1 MSRSLAAVLLLSAL
15 FIGPRTAAAQDS
27 AATTASTGTV
37 TITADSSPEA
47 KKAAEKAAKAAEKA
61 AKKAKKEAEKA
72 EKAKQDADRNKLT
85 LAEIE
90 EANLPTAYELVD
102 RRRRPWL
109 RRDAMTGGDVV
120 VYMDE
125 QKQGGPEKLRDI
137 PAVDVAELLYLPNDQ
152 AVRRWGA
159 DIKGSVIVVVRRR

>member
-1 MSRSLAAVLLLSAL
+1 MPACALMLSVALVAAGS
-15 FIGPRTAAAQDS
+15 AAAQDS
-27 AATTASTGTV
+27 AATATSGTV
-37 TITADSSPEA
+37 TITTDSSPEA
-47 KKAAEKAAKAAEKA
+47 KKAAEKARKEAEKA
-61 AKKAKKEAEKA
+61 EKKAKKEAEKA
-72 EKAKQDADRNKLT
+72 ERAKQEAEKNKLGQ
-85 LAEIE
+85 AEIE

-102 RRRRPWL
+102 RRRRAWL
-109 RRDAMTGGDVV
+109 RRDAVTGGDVV

-125 QKQGGPEKLRDI
+125 QKQGGSEKLRDI